1 MWFLKLSLHLSLGRI
16 CVCIT
21 RTDITH
27 YYINPCP
34 KKCRRQSSQKKQIR
48 RLIGLQNGINT
59 SLFPIWREPSP
70 RVTRISPKH
79 LRNSRN
85 HTKLR
90 MHASQNITWFIKH
103 FGNFFNVFVRLESW
117 NSLITFV
124 CPSHFERKYKSVINE
139 LNARAFLCK
148 CIRIAH

>member
-1 MWFLKLSLHLSLGRI
+1 MWFLKLSLYLSLGWI

-103 FGNFFNVFVRLESW
+103 FGYFFNVFRQ
-117 NSLITFV
+117 
-124 CPSHFERKYKSVINE
+124 
-139 LNARAFLCK
+139 
-148 CIRIAH
+148 IRILKQPNYICLPVAFRTEIQVCNKWAQRQSFPM